1 MSQDELNIEHLPL
14 QNELVKSASVSFSS
28 EDNVLAAVLL
38 GSLAAAKAIEY
49 LMLTF
54 SFLPKMGSTK
64 SRIYASPISKL
75 AKKSSTAL
83 KVFIMKMRSLKS
95 IFSTI

>member
-38 GSLAAAKAIEY
+38 GSLAAGKGDRISDADILIFTQNGFHKIAD
-49 LMLTF
+49 LCF
-54 SFLPKMGSTK
+54 SNFEAGKEVF
-64 SRIYASPISKL
+64 YC
-75 AKKSSTAL
+75 L